1 MRLEIQWQPNCT
13 SLSGEKQPKIVS
25 DMAMRRLRGF
35 FALFVSFAAVV
46 SARADAAP
54 FDLTGPKLE
63 VKVTR
68 GAQTLPISQVPN
80 LAPGDRV
87 WIKADLPEGQSVH
100 YLMVAAFL
108 RGSTDRPPENWF
120 FRQET
125 WNHKVED
132 AGMTITV
139 PDGAQQVVLF
149 LAPETG
155 GDFRTLVN
163 AVQGRPGSF
172 VRASQDLNQAM
183 LDRSRLDAYLAGI
196 RTLNAQDPSKLK
208 DAIPLLGRSLGMK
221 IDEKCLDR
229 MPDLQ
234 AACLTQGQ
242 EAMILNDGH
251 SQSIVEA
258 LTAGPAGDLAMQLSY
273 TPQANYGYFSPYVGS
288 VMDIARILD
297 TFHTAQF
304 QYIPALATQR
314 GDGLALMLNTPPS
327 FHNPKSVLVTA
338 LPAVEASQPPPL
350 HPVDSKQNYCAE
362 KNSLVLAVDGAPL
375 VFSTGYAHEMTL
387 RLTTK
392 SGKMIDEPVKPD
404 AVDGGLVLEAKDLSA
419 NDFGNTI
426 DASLHGDW
434 GFEKYDGPTFR
445 LENTH
450 AQHWELAATDR
461 EALIVGREDT
471 IHLSTDDAS
480 CVDTILVKDS
490 TGKEIKTDWKATG
503 PDQVQVTIPLKETHP
518 GALQLEVKQYGTVTA
533 QTIPLRAFAEAG
545 HLDSFTLHAGDTQGL
560 LKGSRLEDVS
570 ALTFNGVAFAPGKIN
585 STMGSD
591 ELPLVAKDAKAVANL
606 KQGATGQAEVALVD
620 GRTMNVDA
628 TVTDPRPGVALIG
641 KSVQASATSAGSN
654 IQLANQDEL
663 PQDAKL
669 RFSVRAESPRS
680 FSRSEQIEI
689 ATEDEAFST
698 TLSLDNGGM
707 TLENSKVALATLDPA
722 KAFGGS
728 AFGPLKFR
736 VIVNGA
742 AGDWQPLATL
752 VRLPE
757 LQNLKCPAGAE
768 DQCRLSGANLFL
780 VDSVASDPQF
790 ANAVQVPDGFPGYV
804 LPVPRPQSG
813 QLYVKLRDDPSV
825 VNQVTLAAEKLPPPP
840 GEASAHHGTRAAYH
854 PGEAAPAPGAGS
866 AAAQPPAA
874 NGTSAPPPASTGSSS
889 GQKPETQGTAP
900 APGNAPAQP
909 SQPSGTPPQQGG
921 ASQTPA
927 SPQPSGSAP
936 PPSQDTPSSGTAA
949 PAQQASA
956 SSPAPQP

>member
-1 MRLEIQWQPNCT
+1 MAIRFVRT
-13 SLSGEKQPKIVS
+13 SLAFLV
-25 DMAMRRLRGF
+25 F
-35 FALFVSFAAVV
+35 FAAGF
-46 SARADAAP
+46 SAYADAAP
-54 FDLTGPKLE
+54 FDLAGPKLE
-63 VKVTR
+63 VRVTR
-68 GAQTLPISQVPN
+68 GDKTLPISQVPN

-108 RGSTDRPPENWF
+108 RGSTDSPPENWF

-125 WNHKVED
+125 WNRKSED
-132 AGMTITV
+132 AGMTVTV
-139 PDGAQQVVLF
+139 PQGAQQVVLF
-149 LAPETG
+149 LAPVTG

-163 AVQGRPGSF
+163 AVQGRPGQF

-183 LDRSRLDAYLAGI
+183 LDRSRLDTYLAAVRSI
-196 RTLNAQDPSKLK
+196 LASDPSKLK
-208 DAIPLLGRSLGMK
+208 DAAPLLARSLGMK
-221 IDEKCLDR
+221 VDDKCLEK

-234 AACLTQGQ
+234 AACMTQGQ
-242 EAMILNDGH
+242 ESMILNDGH
-251 SQSIVEA
+251 SMSIVAA
-258 LTAGPAGDLAMQLSY
+258 LTSGNAGDLAMQMSY
-273 TPQANYGYFSPYVGS
+273 TPQANYGYYSPYVGS

-297 TFHTAQF
+297 TLHTAQY
-304 QYIPALATQR
+304 QYIPALATQQ

-375 VFSTGYAHEMTL
+375 VFSTGYAHGMTL
-387 RLTTK
+387 RLKTK
-392 SGKMIDEPVKPD
+392 SGKTVDELVKPD
-404 AVDGGLVLEAKDLSA
+404 AVSGGLVLEASDLSA

-426 DASLHGDW
+426 DASLHGYW

-450 AQHWELAATDR
+450 AQHWELASADR

-503 PDQVQVTIPLKETHP
+503 PDQVQVTVPLAKTHP
-518 GALQLEVKQYGTVTA
+518 GALMLEVKQYGTVTA

-545 HLDSFTLHAGDTQGL
+545 HLDSFTLHAGDSQGI
-560 LKGSRLEDVS
+560 LKGSRLEDVAS
-570 ALTFNGVAFAPGKIN
+570 LSFDNVTFSPGKIN
-585 STMGSD
+585 STMASD
-591 ELPLVAKDAKAVANL
+591 ELPMVAKDSKAAAAL
-606 KQGATGQAEVALVD
+606 KQGASGSAEVALND

-628 TVTDPRPGVALIG
+628 AVGDPRPGVEMIG
-641 KSVQASATSAGSN
+641 KSVQASASSTGSN
-654 IQLANQDEL
+654 IELSNQDEL
-663 PQDAKL
+663 PLDAKL
-669 RFSVRAESPRS
+669 RFSVRAQSPKS
-680 FSRSEQIEI
+680 FSRSEQIEV

-698 TLSLDNGGM
+698 TLSLDNGGL

-736 VIVNGA
+736 VIANGA

-752 VRLPE
+752 VRLPV
-757 LQNLKCPAGAE
+757 LQTLKCPPGADE
-768 DQCRLSGANLFL
+768 QCRLSGANLFL

-790 ANAVQVPDGFPGYV
+790 SNAVAVPDGFPGYV
-804 LPVPRPQSG
+804 LPVPRPQAG
-813 QLYVKLRDDPSV
+813 ELYVKLRDDPSV

-840 GEASAHHGTRAAYH
+840 GEAATHHGPRPAYH
-854 PGEAAPAPGAGS
+854 GGEIPPAPAAGASSAPGS
-866 AAAQPPAA
+866 ATSSPAETSAASQPSPSSEQKPATQPVPPQGTVPTPAQPPA
-874 NGTSAPPPASTGSSS
+874 
-889 GQKPETQGTAP
+889 TAP
-900 APGNAPAQP
+900 QN
-909 SQPSGTPPQQGG
+909 QGG
-921 ASQTPA
+921 TSQTPA
-927 SPQPSGSAP
+927 APPSGGKAP
-936 PPSQDTPSSGTAA
+936 SSSPGSPAPSGQPPSGPTA
-949 PAQQASA
+949 PAQTA
-956 SSPAPQP
+956 SSSPVPQP

>member
-1 MRLEIQWQPNCT
+1 M
-13 SLSGEKQPKIVS
+13 QPKIVTS
-25 DMAMRRLRGF
+25 MAIRFLRASL
-35 FALFVSFAAVV
+35 ALLVFLAAGL

-68 GAQTLPISQVPN
+68 GDKTLPISQVPN

-108 RGSTDRPPENWF
+108 RGSTDSPPESWF

-125 WNHKVED
+125 WNRKSED

-139 PDGAQQVVLF
+139 PEGAQQVLVF
-149 LAPETG
+149 LAPVTG

-163 AVQGRPGSF
+163 AVQGKPGQF

-183 LDRSRLDAYLAGI
+183 LDRSRLDAYLAAVHSI
-196 RTLNAQDPSKLK
+196 LANDPSKLK
-208 DAIPLLGRSLGMK
+208 DAAPLLARSLGMK
-221 IDEKCLDR
+221 VDDKCLEK
-229 MPDLQ
+229 MPELQ
-234 AACLTQGQ
+234 AACMTQGQ

-251 SQSIVEA
+251 SMSIVAA
-258 LTAGPAGDLAMQLSY
+258 LTSGNAGDLAMQMSY

-297 TFHTAQF
+297 TFHTAQY
-304 QYIPALATQR
+304 QYIPALATQQ

-338 LPAVEASQPPPL
+338 LPAVEAAQPPPL

-375 VFSTGYAHEMTL
+375 VFSTGYAHGMTL
-387 RLTTK
+387 RLQTK
-392 SGKMIDEPVKPD
+392 SGKTVDELVKPD
-404 AVDGGLVLEAKDLSA
+404 AVSGGLVLEANDLSA
-419 NDFGNTI
+419 SDFGNSI
-426 DASLHGDW
+426 DASLHGYW
-434 GFEKYDGPTFR
+434 GFAKYDGPTFR

-450 AQHWELAATDR
+450 AQHWELASADR

-480 CVDTILVKDS
+480 CVDTILLKDS

-518 GALQLEVKQYGTVTA
+518 GALALEVKQYGTVTA
-533 QTIPLRAFAEAG
+533 QTIPLRAFSEAG
-545 HLDSFTLHAGDTQGL
+545 HLDSFTVHAGDTQGI
-560 LKGSRLEDVS
+560 LKGSRLEDVATLS
-570 ALTFNGVAFAPGKIN
+570 FDGVSFAPGKIN
-585 STMGSD
+585 STMPSD
-591 ELPLVAKDAKAVANL
+591 ELPMVAKDTKAAAAL
-606 KQGATGQAEVALVD
+606 KQGATGSAEVALND

-628 TVTDPRPGVALIG
+628 SVGDPRPGVEMIG
-641 KSVQASATSAGSN
+641 KSVQASASSTGSN
-654 IQLANQDEL
+654 IELANQDEL

-669 RFSVRAESPRS
+669 RFSVRAQSPKS
-680 FSRSEQIEI
+680 FTRSEQVEV

-698 TLSLDNGGM
+698 TLSLDNGGL

-736 VIVNGA
+736 VLANGA

-752 VRLPE
+752 VRLPV
-757 LQNLKCPAGAE
+757 LQTLKCPAGAE
-768 DQCRLSGANLFL
+768 EQCRLSGSNLFL

-790 ANAVQVPDGFPGYV
+790 SNAVAVPDGFPGYV

-825 VNQVTLAAEKLPPPP
+825 VNQVTLAAEKLPPLP
-840 GEASAHHGTRAAYH
+840 GEAAAHHGPRPAYH
-854 PGEAAPAPGAGS
+854 GGEPAPAPGAGGAGAQGS
-866 AAAQPPAA
+866 TPSETSPPPQPSPNSEQKPAVPPVPPQGIAPTPAQPPA
-874 NGTSAPPPASTGSSS
+874 TAPQSQGGPGQTPVPPSS
-889 GQKPETQGTAP
+889 G
-900 APGNAPAQP
+900 
-909 SQPSGTPPQQGG
+909 
-921 ASQTPA
+921 
-927 SPQPSGSAP
+927 GSAP
-936 PPSQDTPSSGTAA
+936 SSSQGAASPSGQQQSPSNV
-949 PAQQASA
+949 PAQ
-956 SSPAPQP
+956 SPAPQP